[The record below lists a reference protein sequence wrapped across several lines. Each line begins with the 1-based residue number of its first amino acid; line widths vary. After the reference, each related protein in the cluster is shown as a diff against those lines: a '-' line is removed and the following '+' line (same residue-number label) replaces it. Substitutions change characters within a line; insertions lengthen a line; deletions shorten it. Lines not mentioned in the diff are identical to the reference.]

1 MFQNI
6 KGVIWFTLRPETGG
20 VLYEADSIWQAV
32 DGKWYAADGIWQAAD
47 GI

>member
-1 MFQNI
+1 MPTA
-6 KGVIWFTLRPETGG
+6 GGMLLADGMPETGG